1 MFWRNVVFT
10 LFMSFLFLALKV
22 KAVKLRKKAVFNLK
36 KCYKKVTIQQQ
47 KKSRI
52 WVDNRNK

>member
-22 KAVKLRKKAVFNLK
+22 KAVKLRKKAVFNSKNVIRRL
-36 KCYKKVTIQQQ
+36 QN
-47 KKSRI
+47 S
-52 WVDNRNK
+52 NRRRVEFG